1 MYMLDKEISLPLPK
15 ELDFINAYIKKEQ
28 TISSID
34 CVLKSQ
40 SWRFSLR
47 GKQCIK
53 LLSNQN

>member
-1 MYMLDKEISLPLPK
+1 MLDKEILLPLPK

-28 TISSID
+28 TID

>member
-1 MYMLDKEISLPLPK
+1 MYKLDKEILLPLPK

-34 CVLKSQ
+34 CVLKLQ

-47 GKQCIK
+47 GI
-53 LLSNQN
+53 